1 MLKTTSKPKEELVSN
16 QPLGHIPGVLIVDD
30 DPNVAD
36 VLQQLLEDEGF
47 AVNYEGDGR
56 AALRQIERKRPDV
69 VLADMKMPR
78 LGGVELLHEIVSR
91 WNGDI
96 DVILMSASETPVGLG
111 VPFLQKPFDLD
122 DVIFTI
128 VNYPEH
134 S

>member
-1 MLKTTSKPKEELVSN
+1 MLKTTSKPKEELVSK
-16 QPLGHIPGVLIVDD
+16 QPLGHIPEVLIVDD

-47 AVNYEGDGR
+47 AVNYE
-56 AALRQIERKRPDV
+56 
-69 VLADMKMPR
+69 DMKMPR

-96 DVILMSASETPVGLG
+96 DVSLMRASETPVGLG